1 VKISK
6 LKFVPVA
13 AVVLLFAG
21 CESMPGF
28 GGGDD
33 EVDRPPAD
41 VVEAGAETSGAQH
54 GTQWSG
60 GELDDPASPLY
71 NKVIYFGY
79 DTSSIDPEY
88 RDIVITHG
96 QYLAAN
102 PEVAV
107 SVEGHC
113 DERGSREYNIGL
125 GERRSNSVRDLLL
138 AQGVANSQIVTIS
151 YGEERPAELGS
162 SEGAWAKNRRVEL
175 VYGLQR

>member
-1 VKISK
+1 MKMSK
-6 LKFVPVA
+6 LKLIPVA
-13 AVVLLFAG
+13 AVVLMFAG
-21 CESMPGF
+21 CGSIPGMS
-28 GGGDD
+28 GGDD

-41 VVEAGAETSGAQH
+41 VVDAGAETSGAM
-54 GTQWSG
+54 GPGEWSSAD
-60 GELDDPASPLY
+60 LDDPASPLY

-79 DTSSIDPEY
+79 DTSSIDSEY
-88 RDIVITHG
+88 RETVITHG

-102 PEVAV
+102 PEIII

-138 AQGVANSQIVTIS
+138 AQGASDSQIHTIS
-151 YGEERPAELGS
+151 YGEERPAEMGS

-175 VYGLQR
+175 VYGVQR

>member
-1 VKISK
+1 MS
-6 LKFVPVA
+6 
-13 AVVLLFAG
+13 
-21 CESMPGF
+21 
-28 GGGDD
+28 GGDD

-41 VVEAGAETSGAQH
+41 VVDAGAETAGAR
-54 GTQWSG
+54 GPGEWSSAD
-60 GELDDPASPLY
+60 LDDPASPLY

-79 DTSSIDPEY
+79 DASSVDPEY
-88 RDIVITHG
+88 RETVITHG

-102 PEVAV
+102 PEIII

-125 GERRSNSVRDLLL
+125 GERRSNSVRELLL
-138 AQGVANSQIVTIS
+138 AQGASDSQIHTIS

-175 VYGLQR
+175 VYGVQR